1 MPKAEG
7 GLRDGENMQAVVA
20 LAGEIHDSPLVRSAL
35 NAAALIVAADS
46 GANRLRQLGV
56 LPHFVIGDLDSL
68 QGDDL
73 FHLKSVG
80 VEIEPHPDPEQRTDG
95 EVAIEYAIKRGATS
109 IIIVGLFGGPRYD
122 HAVANL
128 YLLTHPGLRQVP
140 TWTVDGWTA
149 LTILNGDGIS
159 QAHFHGE
166 IGDYVT
172 ITAVSETVEGI
183 TTVGL
188 KWPLSNA
195 TFTRGLNQGTSN
207 ELINDR
213 AMIQITSGTAFAAHH
228 FRSERL
234 P

>member
-1 MPKAEG
+1 
-7 GLRDGENMQAVVA
+7 MQAVVA

-35 NAAALIVAADS
+35 NGAGLVVAADS
-46 GANRLRQLGV
+46 GAQRLGQLGV
-56 LPHFVIGDLDSL
+56 LPHVVIGDLDSL
-68 QGDDL
+68 PGDEL
-73 FHLKSVG
+73 FRLKSVG
-80 VEIEPHPDPEQRTDG
+80 VEFEPHPQPEQRTDG
-95 EVAIEYAIKRGATS
+95 DVAIEYALKRGATS

-128 YLLTHPGLRQVP
+128 YLLTHPSLKQTP

-149 LTILNGDGIS
+149 LTVLNGDGIS
-159 QAHFHGE
+159 QAQFQGS
-166 IGDYVT
+166 IGDYIT

-195 TFTRGLNQGTSN
+195 TFKRGLNEGTSN
-207 ELINDR
+207 ELINNQ
-213 AMIQITSGTAFAAHH
+213 AMIQITGGTAFASHH
-228 FRSERL
+228 FRSEHL

>member
-1 MPKAEG
+1 
-7 GLRDGENMQAVVA
+7 MQAVVA

-35 NAAALIVAADS
+35 NGAGLIVAADS
-46 GANRLRQLGV
+46 GAQRLGQLGV
-56 LPHFVIGDLDSL
+56 LPHVVIGDLDSL
-68 QGDDL
+68 PGDEL
-73 FHLKSVG
+73 FRLKSVG
-80 VEIEPHPDPEQRTDG
+80 VEFEPHPQPEERTDG
-95 EVAIEYAIKRGATS
+95 DVAIEYALKRGATS

-128 YLLTHPGLRQVP
+128 YLLTHPSLKQIP

-149 LTILNGDGIS
+149 LTVLNGDGIS
-159 QAHFHGE
+159 QAQFQGS

-195 TFTRGLNQGTSN
+195 TFTRGLNEGTSN
-207 ELINDR
+207 ELIDER
-213 AMIQITSGTAFAAHH
+213 AMVQVVRGTAMVSHYFQV
-228 FRSERL
+228 
-234 P
+234 